1 MREIQDLRIHGYR
14 QLALGMIALFI
25 VIALGRF
32 AYTPILPFMQL
43 DTGLDNKSVGLLAT
57 FNYLGYLIGAMLPI
71 FYIMKNKV
79 FDLKCYL
86 LLNVATMLLFGVT
99 DHFVIW
105 SLLRLLNGI
114 SSGAVF
120 VLASNIVLE
129 ALHLARR
136 EGIAGLL
143 YSAVGLGLFSS
154 SLFIFLYTDVTH
166 WRETWIWLGSA
177 AFILTL
183 IIIVCLRENPTLPE
197 PASHKAHGPE
207 KVIRYSKK
215 FYIPFAIAYFCE
227 GAGYIITGTF
237 LVAIVK
243 TMPTLSEYAA
253 LSWMFVGLGAIPAT
267 VLWSM
272 IGQRI
277 GICLSVILAFLLQIV
292 AVLMPI
298 FTVNAFAIALSS
310 MIFGAT
316 FLGLTTLFMSKS
328 HQITFETK
336 GNNLVAVMTLIYSV
350 GQMIAPY
357 ISGIL
362 IERTHNY
369 NDALIFAAAILVVG
383 ILSSLY
389 SKRYAHP
396 MYNVH

>member
-197 PASHKAHGPE
+197 PASHEAHGPE
-207 KVIRYSKK
+207 KVIRYSKR

-227 GAGYIITGTF
+227 GSGYIITGTF

-362 IERTHNY
+362 IERTHSY

-396 MYNVH
+396 M

>member
-136 EGIAGLL
+136 EAIAGLL

-207 KVIRYSKK
+207 NVIRYSKK

-362 IERTHNY
+362 IERTHSY
-369 NDALIFAAAILVVG
+369 NDALIFATAILVVG

-396 MYNVH
+396 M

>member
-277 GICLSVILAFLLQIV
+277 GICLSVILAFSLQIV

-362 IERTHNY
+362 IERTHSY

-396 MYNVH
+396 M

>member
-197 PASHKAHGPE
+197 LASHKAHGPE

-362 IERTHNY
+362 IERTHSY

-396 MYNVH
+396 M

>member
-14 QLALGMIALFI
+14 QLVLGMMALFI

-177 AFILTL
+177 AFVLTL
-183 IIIVCLRENPTLPE
+183 IIIVRLRENPTSPE
-197 PASHKAHGPE
+197 PVSHEAHGPD

-298 FTVNAFAIALSS
+298 FTVNAFAITLSS

-362 IERTHNY
+362 IERTHSY
-369 NDALIFAAAILVVG
+369 NDALIFAAVILVVG

-396 MYNVH
+396 M

>member
-154 SLFIFLYTDVTH
+154 SLFIFLYTDVNH

-362 IERTHNY
+362 IERTHSY

-396 MYNVH
+396 M

>member
-14 QLALGMIALFI
+14 QLVLGMMALFI

-183 IIIVCLRENPTLPE
+183 IIIVRLRENPTSPE
-197 PASHKAHGPE
+197 PASHEAHGPD

-227 GAGYIITGTF
+227 GSGYIITGTF

-362 IERTHNY
+362 IEHTHSY

-396 MYNVH
+396 M

>member
-166 WRETWIWLGSA
+166 WRETWIGLGSA

-253 LSWMFVGLGAIPAT
+253 LSWMFVGLGSIPAT

-362 IERTHNY
+362 IERTHSY

-396 MYNVH
+396 M

>member
-1 MREIQDLRIHGYR
+1 
-14 QLALGMIALFI
+14 MIALFI

-183 IIIVCLRENPTLPE
+183 IIIICLRENPTLPE

-207 KVIRYSKK
+207 NVIRYSKK

-362 IERTHNY
+362 IERTHSY
-369 NDALIFAAAILVVG
+369 NDALIFATAILVVG

-396 MYNVH
+396 M

>member
-14 QLALGMIALFI
+14 QLVLGMMALFI

-183 IIIVCLRENPTLPE
+183 IIIVRLRENPTSPE
-197 PASHKAHGPE
+197 PASHEAHGPD

-362 IERTHNY
+362 IEHTHSY

-396 MYNVH
+396 M

>member
-183 IIIVCLRENPTLPE
+183 IIIICLRENPTLPE

-207 KVIRYSKK
+207 NVIRYSKK

-277 GICLSVILAFLLQIV
+277 GICLSVILAFSLQIV

-362 IERTHNY
+362 IERTHSY

-396 MYNVH
+396 M

>member
-71 FYIMKNKV
+71 FYIMKSKV

-362 IERTHNY
+362 IERTHSY

-396 MYNVH
+396 M

>member
-14 QLALGMIALFI
+14 QLILGMMALFI

-183 IIIVCLRENPTLPE
+183 IIIVRLRENPTSPE
-197 PASHKAHGPE
+197 PASHEAHGPD

-362 IERTHNY
+362 IERTHSY

-396 MYNVH
+396 M

>member
-183 IIIVCLRENPTLPE
+183 IIIICLRENPTLPE
-197 PASHKAHGPE
+197 LASHKAHGPE
-207 KVIRYSKK
+207 NVIRYSKK

-362 IERTHNY
+362 IERTHSY
-369 NDALIFAAAILVVG
+369 NDALIFATAILVVG

-396 MYNVH
+396 M

>member
-183 IIIVCLRENPTLPE
+183 IVIVCLRENPTLPE

-362 IERTHNY
+362 IERTHSY

-396 MYNVH
+396 M

>member
-1 MREIQDLRIHGYR
+1 MREIQELRIHGYR

-177 AFILTL
+177 AFILAL

-362 IERTHNY
+362 IERTHSY

-396 MYNVH
+396 M

>member
-86 LLNVATMLLFGVT
+86 LLNVAKMLLFGVT

-197 PASHKAHGPE
+197 PASHEAHGPE

-362 IERTHNY
+362 IERTHSY

-396 MYNVH
+396 M

>member
-362 IERTHNY
+362 IERTHSY

-389 SKRYAHP
+389 SKRYARP
-396 MYNVH
+396 M

>member
-207 KVIRYSKK
+207 NVIRYSKK

-316 FLGLTTLFMSKS
+316 FLGLTALFMSKS

-362 IERTHNY
+362 IERTHSY

-396 MYNVH
+396 M

>member
-183 IIIVCLRENPTLPE
+183 IIIVCLRENPTIPE

-207 KVIRYSKK
+207 NVIRYSKK

-272 IGQRI
+272 IGQHI

-362 IERTHNY
+362 IERTHSY

-396 MYNVH
+396 M

>member
-1 MREIQDLRIHGYR
+1 
-14 QLALGMIALFI
+14 MIALFI

-177 AFILTL
+177 AFILTF

-362 IERTHNY
+362 IERTHSY

-396 MYNVH
+396 M

>member
-277 GICLSVILAFLLQIV
+277 VICLSVILAFLLQIV

-362 IERTHNY
+362 IERTHSY

-396 MYNVH
+396 M

>member
-183 IIIVCLRENPTLPE
+183 IIIICLRENPTLPE

-207 KVIRYSKK
+207 NVIRYSKK
-215 FYIPFAIAYFCE
+215 FYIPFAVAYFCE

-362 IERTHNY
+362 IERTHSY

-396 MYNVH
+396 M

>member
-14 QLALGMIALFI
+14 QLLLGMMALFI

-136 EGIAGLL
+136 EGVAGLL

-183 IIIVCLRENPTLPE
+183 IIIVRLRENPTSPE
-197 PASHKAHGPE
+197 PASHEAHGPD

-336 GNNLVAVMTLIYSV
+336 GNNLVAVMTLIYSA

-362 IERTHNY
+362 IERTHSY
-369 NDALIFAAAILVVG
+369 NDALIFAAVILVVG

-396 MYNVH
+396 M

>member
-183 IIIVCLRENPTLPE
+183 IIIVCLHENPTLPE

-362 IERTHNY
+362 IERTHSY

-396 MYNVH
+396 M

>member
-14 QLALGMIALFI
+14 QLVLGMMALFI

-183 IIIVCLRENPTLPE
+183 IIIVRLRENPTSPE
-197 PASHKAHGPE
+197 PASHEAHGPD

-336 GNNLVAVMTLIYSV
+336 GNNLVAVMTLIYSA

-362 IERTHNY
+362 IEHTHSY

-396 MYNVH
+396 M

>member
-136 EGIAGLL
+136 EGIVGLL

-298 FTVNAFAIALSS
+298 FKVNAFAIALSS

-362 IERTHNY
+362 IERTHSY

-396 MYNVH
+396 M

>member
-197 PASHKAHGPE
+197 PASHKAHGLE

-362 IERTHNY
+362 IERTHSY

-396 MYNVH
+396 M

>member
-43 DTGLDNKSVGLLAT
+43 DTGLDNKSIGLLAT

-183 IIIVCLRENPTLPE
+183 IIIICLRENPTLPE

-207 KVIRYSKK
+207 NVIRYSKK

-362 IERTHNY
+362 IERTHSY

-396 MYNVH
+396 M

>member
-105 SLLRLLNGI
+105 SLLRLLNGV

-143 YSAVGLGLFSS
+143 YSTVGLGLFSS

-207 KVIRYSKK
+207 NVIRYSKK

-362 IERTHNY
+362 IERTHSY

-396 MYNVH
+396 M

>member
-14 QLALGMIALFI
+14 QLVLGMMALFI

-43 DTGLDNKSVGLLAT
+43 DTGLDNKSIGLLAT

-183 IIIVCLRENPTLPE
+183 IIIVRLRENPTSPE
-197 PASHKAHGPE
+197 PASHEAHGPD

-362 IERTHNY
+362 IEHTHSY

-396 MYNVH
+396 M

>member
-14 QLALGMIALFI
+14 QLVLGMMALFI

-183 IIIVCLRENPTLPE
+183 IIIVCLRENPTSPE
-197 PASHKAHGPE
+197 PASHEAHGPD

-298 FTVNAFAIALSS
+298 FTVNAFAIAISS

-362 IERTHNY
+362 IEHTHSY

-396 MYNVH
+396 M

>member
-207 KVIRYSKK
+207 NVIRYSKK

-237 LVAIVK
+237 LVTIVK

-362 IERTHNY
+362 IERTHSY

-396 MYNVH
+396 M

>member
-14 QLALGMIALFI
+14 QLVLGMMALFI

-183 IIIVCLRENPTLPE
+183 IIIVRLRENPTSPE
-197 PASHKAHGPE
+197 PASHEAHGPD

-362 IERTHNY
+362 IERTHSY

-396 MYNVH
+396 M

>member
-143 YSAVGLGLFSS
+143 YSTVGLGLFSS

-362 IERTHNY
+362 IERTHSY

-396 MYNVH
+396 M

>member
-154 SLFIFLYTDVTH
+154 SLFIFLYIDVTH

-362 IERTHNY
+362 IERTHSY

-396 MYNVH
+396 M

>member
-86 LLNVATMLLFGVT
+86 LLNVATMLLFEVT

-362 IERTHNY
+362 IERTHSY

-396 MYNVH
+396 M

>member
-362 IERTHNY
+362 IERTHSY
-369 NDALIFAAAILVVG
+369 NDALIFLHAILVVG

-396 MYNVH
+396 M

>member
-362 IERTHNY
+362 IERTHSY

-389 SKRYAHP
+389 SKRYAHL
-396 MYNVH
+396 M